1 VTDPSSLSIVIA
13 VAGPDLLL
21 TGHDDPARDLS
32 VTGYREPA
40 MQARIN
46 YAPTGDAH
54 GDVPLSWSY
63 QETVLSF
70 NVFDELSTTEAG
82 ARAKIA
88 ALVAALGRLSYTVTI
103 TVDGATAEVWTCRP
117 GSVVPVDDRTTF
129 DLQSH
134 RAVWTVTIPAYPIRS

>member
-1 VTDPSSLSIVIA
+1 VDGRRDRSAGRHLDRLQPHGFGRGSSA
-13 VAGPDLLL
+13 
-21 TGHDDPARDLS
+21 ARPG
-32 VTGYREPA
+32 GYREPA

-70 NVFDELSTTEAG
+70 NVFDELSTTEAA

-88 ALVAALGRLSYTVTI
+88 TLVAALGRLSYTVTI